1 MKWRSKAIPVLFLM
15 TILCM
20 FFACDD
26 SSSTNAASPK
36 KTEPVMPPYT
46 DTGGNVF
53 AFRVDG
59 RLVIA
64 EDRLKRT
71 DGIIAIYSTH
81 IDSSDAHLYLE
92 GFYQTKDRY
101 ESVVI
106 DIEHVNDTGVYI
118 ARLSGFNGSNN
129 QVKYRIG
136 TELNFVRAYVT
147 TDQSKGYVHILKIDR
162 KKKIIS
168 GKFSFRGELFMWGDD
183 VVLVT
188 DGQFDATYYP

>member
-1 MKWRSKAIPVLFLM
+1 MIFAL
-15 TILCM
+15 
-20 FFACDD
+20 FACDD
-26 SSSTNAASPK
+26 SSSTNTATPK
-36 KTEPVMPPYT
+36 QEIVMPPYT

-64 EDRLKRT
+64 EDKLKRT
-71 DGIIAIYSTH
+71 SGIIASYFTLF
-81 IDSSDAHLYLE
+81 DSSETYLYLE
-92 GFYQTKDRY
+92 GFYQSKDRY
-101 ESVVI
+101 ESVVL
-106 DIEHVNDTGVYI
+106 DIEHVTDTGLYI
-118 ARLSGFNGSNN
+118 AKLAGFNGSNN

-162 KKKIIS
+162 DKKIIS

-183 VVLVT
+183 VVTVT
-188 DGQFDATYYP
+188 DGQFDVVYN